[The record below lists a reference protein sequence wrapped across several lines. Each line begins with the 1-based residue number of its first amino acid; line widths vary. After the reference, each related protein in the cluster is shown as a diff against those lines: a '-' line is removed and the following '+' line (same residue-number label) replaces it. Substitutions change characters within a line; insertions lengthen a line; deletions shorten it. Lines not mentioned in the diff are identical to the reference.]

1 MAGSLLK
8 KKSFCVV
15 TGASRGL
22 GKCIAEKLAP
32 KLAPGS
38 LLLLMART
46 KAALDTL
53 KTEIQPA
60 NNNIS
65 IIVKIFDQSNLEE
78 CANKEIFTDVLKE
91 NNNSLKDFEHAM
103 IVHNAGTAG
112 DLTKYASEMTD
123 RGLVESS
130 MNNNVTGTILLN
142 AVFLQTF
149 LKESV
154 DCRTVVNI
162 SSLAA
167 IDTFPSWS
175 LYCAGKAAR
184 DIFFDTMSKEEPDI
198 RVLNYAPGPLD
209 TDMQRQCRE
218 CKDPGLRKVCIEMAE
233 TGNLLTCEESVT
245 KLIKLLEE
253 NTFPSGKHIDY
264 YDV

>member
-8 KKSFCVV
+8 KKTFCVV

-32 KLAPGS
+32 KLASGS

-103 IVHNAGTAG
+103 VVHNAGTAG
-112 DLTKYASEMTD
+112 DLTICIRND
-123 RGLVESS
+123 R
-130 MNNNVTGTILLN
+130 
-142 AVFLQTF
+142 
-149 LKESV
+149 
-154 DCRTVVNI
+154 
-162 SSLAA
+162 
-167 IDTFPSWS
+167 
-175 LYCAGKAAR
+175 
-184 DIFFDTMSKEEPDI
+184 
-198 RVLNYAPGPLD
+198 
-209 TDMQRQCRE
+209 
-218 CKDPGLRKVCIEMAE
+218 
-233 TGNLLTCEESVT
+233 
-245 KLIKLLEE
+245 
-253 NTFPSGKHIDY
+253 
-264 YDV
+264 